1 MKCMVT
7 KMCSCSVSHVV
18 WLHLIS
24 RANVAIAI
32 ITKSDQIIALI
43 DEALL

>member
-1 MKCMVT
+1 MHGDQNVQLFCFASGLATLCK
-7 KMCSCSVSHVV
+7 
-18 WLHLIS
+18 IS